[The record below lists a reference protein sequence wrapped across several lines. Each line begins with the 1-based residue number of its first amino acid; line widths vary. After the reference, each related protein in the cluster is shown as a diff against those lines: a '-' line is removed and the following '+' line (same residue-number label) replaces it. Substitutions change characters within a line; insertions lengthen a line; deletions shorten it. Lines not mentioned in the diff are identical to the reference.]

1 MNITGPTTIPIS
13 TDKPVINK
21 DLRKACADF
30 EAQMTNQLLAA
41 MRKTIPTDGLFKK
54 SYGEEMFQSMLDQEL
69 AVQMAQG
76 QGTGFG
82 EALYQQLS
90 QHNNGKGGL

>member
-1 MNITGPTTIPIS
+1 MKITVPTTMPIN
-13 TDKPVINK
+13 TNKPAINT

-90 QHNNGKGGL
+90 QQQNDKGGL

>member
-1 MNITGPTTIPIS
+1 MPIDTS
-13 TDKPVINK
+13 KPEINK

-30 EAQMTNQLLAA
+30 ESHMTNQLLTA

-69 AVQMAQG
+69 ATQLAQG
-76 QGTGFG
+76 NGMGFG
-82 EALYQQLS
+82 DALYKQLMQQ
-90 QHNNGKGGL
+90 NNGKGGL